1 MVGIVWVYR
10 ILVCLYCPCVQ
21 LLALRSLRSAV
32 VGQRYPRT
40 DACHESGESL
50 KISHT
55 CVATVPLGAQFEREV
70 LLEIALAHIF
80 KHRTGYLV
88 A

>member
-1 MVGIVWVYR
+1 M
-10 ILVCLYCPCVQ
+10 Q
-21 LLALRSLRSAV
+21 LLALCALRSAI
-32 VGQRYPRT
+32 VGQCYPRT
-40 DACHESGESL
+40 DARHESGESL

-55 CVATVPLGAQFEREV
+55 GVATVPLGAQFEREV
-70 LLEIALAHIF
+70 LLEVALAHVF